1 MIESDLIHWKI
12 KNNIRFKKKKN
23 NIRMEVDKYFVFI
36 ETN

>member
-12 KNNIRFKKKKN
+12 KNNIRFKKKN

-36 ETN
+36 EIN